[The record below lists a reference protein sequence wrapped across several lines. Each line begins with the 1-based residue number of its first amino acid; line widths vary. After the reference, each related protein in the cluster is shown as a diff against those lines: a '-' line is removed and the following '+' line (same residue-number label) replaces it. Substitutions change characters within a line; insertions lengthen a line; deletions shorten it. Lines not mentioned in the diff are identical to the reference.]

1 MNNLVEYEWKAE
13 HTDPDGDI
21 QHVDHCGK
29 LTQYFIEQEA
39 EEGTEVIFCLVR
51 NEYDKDDLG
60 NLLDRLHWYPGEGL
74 NHDDEFTPPKKYIAE
89 AKAFGLL

>member
-29 LTQYFIEQEA
+29 LTQYFVEQEA
-39 EEGTEVIFCLVR
+39 EEGTEVIFWVSHPWPVVVVRLLPFLVR
-51 NEYDKDDLG
+51 
-60 NLLDRLHWYPGEGL
+60 
-74 NHDDEFTPPKKYIAE
+74 
-89 AKAFGLL
+89 